1 MSLMNTYTL
10 ENGVKIPVLGF
21 GTWQTPAGKVATD
34 AVLAA
39 LDAGFTH
46 IDTAEMYGN
55 EKSIGQAVKA
65 SGIARSDLFITSKL
79 DNQAHT
85 YELATQALD
94 RSLSDLQT
102 DYLDLFLIHW
112 PNPKA
117 FRDHDWEKHLQETWR
132 ALEDAYTV
140 GKVKAIGVSNFK
152 PKHFEVLKK
161 TQKIQPMV
169 DQIRICP
176 GDVDRLTIDYCQQHD
191 ILLEAYSP
199 FGTGQIFANET
210 LKALAQKKKRS
221 VAQLCLRWSLQHG
234 YLPLPKS
241 VHPARIKEN
250 TEVFDFELTES
261 EMQQIDALQGVAGF
275 ATDPDTAD
283 F

>member
-1 MSLMNTYTL
+1 MSFMNTYTL

-21 GTWQTPAGKVATD
+21 GTWQIAAGKTAKD

-39 LDAGFTH
+39 LDAGFSH

-55 EKSIGQAVKA
+55 EESIGEALKE
-65 SGIARSDLFITSKL
+65 SGKKRSDLFITSKL
-79 DNQAHT
+79 DNTAHS
-85 YELATQALD
+85 YELATKALD
-94 RSLSDLQT
+94 RSLSDLKT

-117 FRDHDWEKHLQETWR
+117 FRDENWEKHLQETWR
-132 ALEDAYTV
+132 ALEDAYDA
-140 GKVKAIGVSNFK
+140 GKIKAIGVSNFR
-152 PKHFEVLKK
+152 PKHLEVLEK
-161 TQKIQPMV
+161 TQRIKPMV
-169 DQIRICP
+169 NQIRICP
-176 GDVDRLTIDYCQQHD
+176 GDLDLLTIDYCQKHN

-199 FGTGQIFANET
+199 FGRGEVFSDPTLNALAKKKGHTVGQI
-210 LKALAQKKKRS
+210 
-221 VAQLCLRWSLQHG
+221 CLRWSLQNKF
-234 YLPLPKS
+234 LPLPKS
-241 VHPARIKEN
+241 VHPDRMKEN

-261 EMQQIDALQGVAGF
+261 EMRQIDALKDIAGH